1 MSQRTLHTLFKPTSV
16 AIIGASNKP
25 KRAGNV
31 LMKNLLSGG
40 FSGPIMPVTPKYEA
54 VMGVLAYPNIQSLP
68 LKPDLAIICTAAK
81 SVPGVIET
89 LAQFGC
95 KVAIVMASGMADE
108 FNEDGVS
115 LLSQMQQFAVRYGMR
130 ILGPNSL
137 GMILPN
143 IG

>member
-1 MSQRTLHTLFKPTSV
+1 MSQRTLHTLFKPKSV

-54 VMGVLAYPNIQSLP
+54 VLGVLAYPNIESLP
-68 LKPDLAIICTAAK
+68 LKPDLAIVCTAATR
-81 SVPGVIET
+81 VPAIIET

-95 KVAIVMASGMADE
+95 KVAIVMASGLGDE
-108 FNEDGVS
+108 LTEDGIS
-115 LLSQMQQFAVRYGMR
+115 LLTVTQQTARRYGMR

-143 IG
+143 LG